1 MKKKVDT
8 GLMPMIIF
16 VMDVFQTYMDDIDNI
31 MKTKYKS
38 IRIHPTIKS
47 RGLSAMP
54 SCKKCAYKTWDRKC
68 LKCGTLFSSEGDQ
81 YCPTCYEDDDK
92 EYKRWVDLWGE
103 D

>member
-1 MKKKVDT
+1 MSNVT
-8 GLMPMIIF
+8 LGGP
-16 VMDVFQTYMDDIDNI
+16 Y
-31 MKTKYKS
+31 
-38 IRIHPTIKS
+38 P
-47 RGLSAMP
+47 
-54 SCKKCAYKTWDRKC
+54 KC